1 MFVSSLTNSDFSS
14 FWLYPNF
21 CHKKHLVFFFLN
33 KLRLFDKNS
42 ALFIFQCTICAFGA
56 DCVFIF
62 TQFLPLLRGF
72 YCLTDSLFII
82 SHFHVFVKYF
92 FKLFWSF
99 LFLPDFPVASQR
111 TWLLYHIRLS
121 LSRLFLKFFNLFF
134 KPRASRRQLIYNTTF
149 DMKSQAFSCGNI
161 V

>member
-56 DCVFIF
+56 DCVLKTTMPTYYVDHWHCPFFNVQF

-82 SHFHVFVKYF
+82 SHFRAFVKYF
-92 FKLFWSF
+92 FKTFLSF
-99 LFLPDFPVASQR
+99 FRFSLTF
-111 TWLLYHIRLS
+111 LS
-121 LSRLFLKFFNLFF
+121 LLSELDYYIIS
-134 KPRASRRQLIYNTTF
+134 A
-149 DMKSQAFSCGNI
+149 
-161 V
+161 

>member
-14 FWLYPNF
+14 FWLYANF

-42 ALFIFQCTICAFGA
+42 ALFIFQCTM
-56 DCVFIF
+56 CVQF

-82 SHFHVFVKYF
+82 SHFRVFVKYF
-92 FKLFWSF
+92 FKLF
-99 LFLPDFPVASQR
+99 
-111 TWLLYHIRLS
+111 
-121 LSRLFLKFFNLFF
+121 
-134 KPRASRRQLIYNTTF
+134 
-149 DMKSQAFSCGNI
+149 
-161 V
+161 

>member
-82 SHFHVFVKYF
+82 SHFRAFVKYF
-92 FKLFWSF
+92 FKTFLSF
-99 LFLPDFPVASQR
+99 FVFPWLSCRFSANLIIISHSLEFVKTFFKVFLTFFQVP
-111 TWLLYHIRLS
+111 RLS
-121 LSRLFLKFFNLFF
+121 
-134 KPRASRRQLIYNTTF
+134 ATAHI
-149 DMKSQAFSCGNI
+149 
-161 V
+161 